1 MYKFITLFIALT
13 FLSSAACRHVPN
25 KKDRRVA
32 DSHLN
37 LGTNHL
43 NKGKYRKALSEL
55 LEAEKLDP
63 DNARLQYA
71 LGLTYLQ
78 GFSRYEQAR
87 KHFAHAIKLKDK
99 FSEALNMYGVSLM
112 QESRYAE
119 AIPYFEKALD
129 NLLYG
134 TPEFARQNLGWAL
147 YKSGR
152 TDEGLRTL
160 KQAVRNAP
168 TLCGAYDW
176 LAQAYQEQGEAKQAR
191 EWYQAFVDK
200 CGSDSLGQF
209 VGAERMAQVLY
220 QLGLS
225 YQKAGD
231 LEHAKQ
237 QFATCVEK
245 YAQTRRGPDCQ
256 KSLEVMPD

>member
-1 MYKFITLFIALT
+1 MIKTTVYIFFATLLMA
-13 FLSSAACRHVPN
+13 AACVHVPSA
-25 KKDRRVA
+25 KERKIA

-43 NKGKYRKALSEL
+43 NKGEYRKALSEL
-55 LEAEKLDP
+55 LEAEKIDP
-63 DNARLQYA
+63 DNAKLQYA
-71 LGLTYLQ
+71 LGLNYLQ
-78 GFSRYEQAR
+78 GFARYEQAR
-87 KHFAHAIKLKDK
+87 QHFQRAMELKKD
-99 FSEALNMYGVSLM
+99 FSEASNMYGVTLM

-147 YKSGR
+147 YKSGKI
-152 TDEGLRTL
+152 DEGIRTL
-160 KQAVRNAP
+160 EISVRNAP

-176 LAQAYQEQGEAKQAR
+176 LAQANQEQGRDAQTRK
-191 EWYQAFVDK
+191 WYQAFVDK
-200 CGSDSLGQF
+200 CGSDSLGHF
-209 VGAERMAQVLY
+209 VGSDRMAEVLY

-231 LEHAKQ
+231 LEQAKKY
-237 QFATCVEK
+237 FAQCVENDAK
-245 YAQTRRGPDCQ
+245 AARADDCQ
-256 KSLEVMPD
+256 KSLEVMP